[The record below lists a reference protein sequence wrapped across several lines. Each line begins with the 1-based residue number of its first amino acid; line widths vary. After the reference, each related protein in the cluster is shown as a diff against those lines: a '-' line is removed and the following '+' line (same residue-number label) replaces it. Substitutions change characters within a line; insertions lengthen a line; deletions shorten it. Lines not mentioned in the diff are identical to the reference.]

1 MPFITA
7 NAMMGYPI
15 ASTGQIVL
23 LNGVTVSAD
32 GNAING
38 NPGTSGSSLLLMGH
52 VLSANTAGVASAS
65 NNYKVLIS
73 STGVVSGGTDGILL
87 SEINNLNNPKDAGG
101 NFVENWGMVVGAS
114 GIGIRTQ
121 YSNNYISN
129 LGTVNAIRGIVA
141 GEGDVDGL
149 HEFSGNTVVN
159 SGKIFSVDVGVTLYG
174 SGSSLTN
181 SGLIRTNSFTFAVE
195 LQGGPGGTIT
205 VHNTGTIESS
215 GATAVHGGSEDD
227 RLTNTGTIIG
237 GIDLGDGSNLYDGR
251 GGTVAGDIL
260 LGAGNDTAYGGAEGE
275 GFFGDAGNDL
285 MDGGAGND
293 TFTIDVADPSAAGG
307 EDTALGGA
315 GDDIFNLAGGI
326 SPKTILNGGDGV
338 DRLELQFG
346 AVMPAPETNSNAVID
361 LRLTGLQKV
370 GGYWGSLQLSGI
382 ETVASLDGNDL
393 LIGSSGGNT
402 LTASAGSDTLEGGL
416 GNDVLDGG
424 TGTDFV
430 RFTGSTGAKV
440 KLADPAVIPAA
451 QATGYGSDTLIDIEG
466 LIGGSGADSFT
477 GNALDNTLIG
487 NAGND
492 TLSGGDGLDTLSGGL
507 GNDKL
512 TGGAKADTFVFDTK
526 LNAKTNVDAISGF
539 SSVEDDIHLSK
550 AIFGKLTASNNVL
563 ASKHLRIGAAA
574 KDKDDYLVYDKATGA
589 LSYDADGSGSG
600 VAVKFAQLAKNASLA
615 HHDFI
620 VY

>member
-1 MPFITA
+1 M
-7 NAMMGYPI
+7 
-15 ASTGQIVL
+15 
-23 LNGVTVSAD
+23 
-32 GNAING
+32 
-38 NPGTSGSSLLLMGH
+38 
-52 VLSANTAGVASAS
+52 
-65 NNYKVLIS
+65 
-73 STGVVSGGTDGILL
+73 
-87 SEINNLNNPKDAGG
+87 
-101 NFVENWGMVVGAS
+101 
-114 GIGIRTQ
+114 
-121 YSNNYISN
+121 
-129 LGTVNAIRGIVA
+129 
-141 GEGDVDGL
+141 
-149 HEFSGNTVVN
+149 
-159 SGKIFSVDVGVTLYG
+159 
-174 SGSSLTN
+174 
-181 SGLIRTNSFTFAVE
+181 
-195 LQGGPGGTIT
+195 
-205 VHNTGTIESS
+205 HNTGTIESS

-260 LGAGNDTAYGGAEGE
+260 LGAGNDTVYAGTITGAVDLEDGHDLYDGRGGTVTGDILLGAGNDTAYGGAEGE
-275 GFFGDAGNDL
+275 WFFGDAGHDL

-293 TFTIDVADPSAAGG
+293 TFTIDVADPGAAGG

-315 GDDIFNLAGGI
+315 GDDTFNLAGGI
-326 SPKTILNGGDGV
+326 SPKTILNGGEGV
-338 DRLELQFG
+338 DRLKLQFG
-346 AVMPAPETNSNAVID
+346 AVMPAPGANTDAVID
-361 LRLTGLQKV
+361 LRSTGLQKV

-393 LIGSSGGNT
+393 LIGNSGGNT

-424 TGTDFV
+424 TGIDFV

-440 KLADPAVIPAA
+440 KLADPAVNPAA

-466 LIGGSGADSFT
+466 LIGGTGADSFA

-512 TGGAKADTFVFDTK
+512 TGGAKADAFVFDTK
-526 LNAKTNVDAISGF
+526 LNAKTNVDAISDF

-550 AIFGKLTASNNVL
+550 AIFSKLTASNNVL

-589 LSYDADGSGSG
+589 LSYDADGSGAG